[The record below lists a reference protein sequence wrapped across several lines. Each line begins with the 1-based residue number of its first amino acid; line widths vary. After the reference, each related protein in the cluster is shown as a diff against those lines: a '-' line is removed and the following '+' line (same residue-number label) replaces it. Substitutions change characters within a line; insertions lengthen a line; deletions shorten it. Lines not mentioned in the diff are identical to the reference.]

1 MDNKNKFISIIQFSE
16 NIKIPEMIE
25 VSVKNKEYVGFG
37 IDNMFPNYLLQLY
50 NQCADHQSIID
61 GCVNYVMGNGI
72 TIVNNVKL
80 EEFAKNVNAD
90 GETLADIMRKA
101 ELDFQIFGGFALKLI
116 TNNFGELVEIYN
128 VKLDEVRLNE
138 DSTNSY
144 ISNLWGKWGAKAVE
158 IPLFKSDKKQKLSI
172 YYYKGKKSRGIYP
185 VALYNAALKAIQT
198 SIKISDFHL
207 TNIMTGFNANVIINF
222 NNGEPSEEMKEAIE
236 ESLKEKFSGTD
247 GDKMM
252 AVFNNG
258 SENAVTVSRLD
269 DDNSDEKFQTLAKS
283 TQNTIFTS
291 HKVTSPQLFGVK
303 AENQGFSKTEF
314 VEAFEIYNSTVIAP
328 LQKDLTLEFT
338 KILSKFFT
346 DVTINIVPFVITV
359 PTQTPTA

>member
-1 MDNKNKFISIIQFSE
+1 MDNKNKNISIIQFNE
-16 NIKIPEMIE
+16 NIKIPEFIE
-25 VSVKNKEYVGFG
+25 VSLKNKEYVGFG
-37 IDNMFPNYLLQLY
+37 IDNVYPSYLLSLY

-72 TIVNNVKL
+72 VIENNIKL
-80 EEFAKNVNAD
+80 ENFAEKINSD

-116 TNNFGELVEIYN
+116 TNNFGELIELYN
-128 VKLDEVRLNE
+128 INLDEVRLNE
-138 DSTNSY
+138 ELTNSY
-144 ISNLWGKWGAKAVE
+144 ISNLWGKWGAKAIE
-158 IPLFKSDKKQKLSI
+158 IPLFKSDKKQKQSI

-185 VALYNAALKAIQT
+185 IALYNAAIKAIQT

-222 NNGEPSEEMKEAIE
+222 NNGEPTEEMKEVIE

-303 AENQGFSKTEF
+303 AENQGFTKTEF
-314 VEAFEIYNSTVIAP
+314 LESFEIYNNTVIAP
-328 LQKDLTLEFT
+328 LQKDLISEFT
-338 KILSKFFT
+338 KLLSNFF
-346 DVTINIVPFVITV
+346 VKKKKKIIPFKIT
-359 PTQTPTA
+359 TE